1 MRRPFSAFPPPLP
14 LPPAGWPHPDFP
26 CRRMTDT
33 INAPFTRRF
42 VIYEK
47 GIEDEIEI
55 VSPMEA
61 GGLKSEQFLKMNP
74 HGKVRPWLLPFY
86 IYFQMCPTIFYFL
99 HTSIFYRVYLTVL
112 YFLCIRLFSISYHF
126 TAVPIGNSYILLTLF
141 VVVSVLCC

>member
-1 MRRPFSAFPPPLP
+1 
-14 LPPAGWPHPDFP
+14 
-26 CRRMTDT
+26 MTDT

-47 GIEDEIEI
+47 DIEDEIEI

-86 IYFQMCPTIFYFL
+86 IYFQICPTIFYFL
-99 HTSIFYRVYLTVL
+99 HTSIFYRVSYRVVL
-112 YFLCIRLFSISYHF
+112 SMYTTIFYFLPFYRCSYRQF
-126 TAVPIGNSYILLTLF
+126 VYSVDVVCGCECSMLLI
-141 VVVSVLCC
+141 V